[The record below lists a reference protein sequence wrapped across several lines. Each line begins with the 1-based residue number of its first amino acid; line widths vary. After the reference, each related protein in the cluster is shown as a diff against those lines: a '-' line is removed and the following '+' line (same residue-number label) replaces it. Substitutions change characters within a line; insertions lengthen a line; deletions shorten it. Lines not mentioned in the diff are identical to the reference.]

1 MTVQSNTSLD
11 LNVMGLNSGTSID
24 GIDVVLCNFK
34 QKSYDSP
41 LYLKVLKYDEMEMPA
56 GLKTNVLRIIK
67 ENLSSPE
74 EISQVSALLGKAFA
88 DAAFNFCLKH
98 DITTDSV
105 DIIGSHGQT
114 VWYVPTANKQ
124 NETRSVMTLGEACYI
139 SQKMKTTV
147 VSEFRVSEQSV
158 GRQGAPMIA
167 FFDSLLLIHPNKFR
181 ACQNIGGIANVCFI
195 YPEDVGG
202 LEKCFDF
209 DTGPGNV
216 FIDAAMRYFSNGEL
230 QYDKD
235 GEWGK
240 QGIVV
245 EEVVDEYL
253 SREYFQRY
261 PPKTTGREE
270 FGDSEAQELIDSIL
284 KKNGSKYDVIA
295 TLTRITAQSIVNE
308 YRRYTINHK
317 LDELFL
323 CGGGAFN
330 PNITDFIQEC
340 FPDTKILLLD
350 EAGIDGNA
358 KEAITF
364 AFQGLEAVLGRP
376 LIVPDR
382 VESNQEVVVGK
393 VAPGTNY
400 RQLQKISVDFSA
412 NYSTGNYLPPVKK
425 MVVTRN

>member
-11 LNVMGLNSGTSID
+11 VNVMGLNSGTSMD

-34 QKSYDSP
+34 QESYDSP
-41 LYLKVLKYDEMEMPA
+41 LNLTVLKYDEMEMPHD
-56 GLKTNVLRIIK
+56 LKTTVLRIIK

-88 DAAFNFCLKH
+88 DAAFNFCVKH
-98 DITTDSV
+98 EITTESI

-114 VWYVPTANKQ
+114 VWYVPTANKR

-158 GRQGAPMIA
+158 GRHGAPMIA
-167 FFDSLLLIHPNKFR
+167 FFDSLLLVHPTKYR
-181 ACQNIGGIANVCFI
+181 ACQNIGGIGNVCFI
-195 YPEDVGG
+195 YPESVGG
-202 LEKCFDF
+202 LDKCFDF

-216 FIDAAMRYFSNGEL
+216 FIDAAMRYFSDGKL

-240 QGIVV
+240 KGNVDQDIV
-245 EEVVDEYL
+245 DQYL
-253 SREYFQRY
+253 SKEYFQRQ

-284 KKNGSKYDVIA
+284 GKNGSKYDVIA
-295 TLTRITAQSIVNE
+295 TLTRITAQAIVNE
-308 YRRYTINHK
+308 YRRFTTNHH

-330 PNITDFIQEC
+330 PNITGFIQEC

-382 VESNQEVVVGK
+382 VESSQEVIVGK
-393 VAPGTNY
+393 VAPGSNY
-400 RQLQKISVDFSA
+400 RHLQKLSVEFSA
-412 NYSTGNYLPPVKK
+412 NYPTGNYLPLVKK
-425 MVVTRN
+425 MIVTRN